1 MEETK
6 SPRADLRAAV
16 RDRRP
21 ILVGRIAR
29 RGAGDPR
36 SGRALLAL
44 IRLTALVVYR
54 ISYLLL
60 DLEGTPA
67 GLAHR
72 GRGRFSA
79 LVARPPAEQV
89 AAIGDKTQSR
99 SRSWPRLTRRTA
111 FS

>member
-6 SPRADLRAAV
+6 SLRADLGAAV

-29 RGAGDPR
+29 RRVGDPR

-89 AAIGDKTQSR
+89 AAIGDKLR
-99 SRSWPRLTRRTA
+99 AGREAGPV
-111 FS
+111 

>member
-6 SPRADLRAAV
+6 SPRADLGAGV
-16 RDRRP
+16 RGRRP

-29 RGAGDPR
+29 RRVGDPR

-54 ISYLLL
+54 IFISAPSP
-60 DLEGTPA
+60 GRHASA

-89 AAIGDKTQSR
+89 AAVGDKLR
-99 SRSWPRLTRRTA
+99 AGREAGLV
-111 FS
+111 